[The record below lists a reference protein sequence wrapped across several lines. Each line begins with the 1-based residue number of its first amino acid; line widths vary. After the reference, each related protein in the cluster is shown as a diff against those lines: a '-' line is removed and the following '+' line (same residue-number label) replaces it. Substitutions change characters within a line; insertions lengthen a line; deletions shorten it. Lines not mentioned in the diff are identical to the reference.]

1 MKLKECLDD
10 LDDTI
15 NYLLSEMKTLKIK
28 LEIYDDIDS
37 VIEKVET
44 KVSNM
49 RHREKVLHKVQN
61 DIFYGKVL

>member
-61 DIFYGKVL
+61 DIFYDKV

>member
-44 KVSNM
+44 KVSDM

-61 DIFYGKVL
+61 DIFYGQV

>member
-15 NYLLSEMKTLKIK
+15 NYFLSEKKTLKIK